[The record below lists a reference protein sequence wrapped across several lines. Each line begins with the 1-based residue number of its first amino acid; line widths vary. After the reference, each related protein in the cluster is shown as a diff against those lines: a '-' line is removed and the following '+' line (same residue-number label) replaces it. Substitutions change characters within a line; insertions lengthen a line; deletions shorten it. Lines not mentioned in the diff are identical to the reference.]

1 MAEPLRFELIGKPL
15 GHSLSPQLHELIAVR
30 AGFACRYALRELEPA
45 QVRGYVRSL
54 PSSGLSGVNVTIPH
68 KLEAYASVDALAP
81 TAWAVGAV
89 NTIAIEDGRTVG
101 HNTDYDGFG
110 AMLAAAGIDA
120 AGRQAT
126 VLGSGGSAR
135 AAAAWLTGHGCDVT
149 VISRGG
155 GTLPGARSAGYD
167 AVPGGH
173 LLVNATPVGMYPH
186 GDACPLPEREIAR
199 YEAVADLIYNPL
211 ETVLLRRAAA
221 LGLRCADGL
230 VMLVA
235 QAVRAQ
241 EIWQGRFFGASLL
254 RTVHTRLLQALR
266 EAQA

>member
-1 MAEPLRFELIGKPL
+1 MAEPLRFELIGKPV
-15 GHSLSPQLHELIAVR
+15 GHSLSPQLHGLIAKE
-30 AGFACRYALRELEPA
+30 AGFTCQYDLLELEPE
-45 QVRGYVRSL
+45 QVRGYVLAL
-54 PSSGLSGVNVTIPH
+54 PASGLSGVNVTIPH
-68 KLEAYASVDALAP
+68 KLEAYASVGELAA
-81 TAWAVGAV
+81 TAQAVGAV
-89 NTIAIEDGRTVG
+89 NTIAIHDGRTVG

-110 AMLAAAGIDA
+110 AMLAAAGIPA
-120 AGRQAT
+120 EGRPAT

-135 AAAAWLTGHGCDVT
+135 AAVAWLADHGCDVT
-149 VISRGG
+149 VISRGA

-167 AVPGGH
+167 ALPGGH

-199 YEAVADLIYNPL
+199 YETVADLIYNPL

-241 EIWQGRFFGASLL
+241 EIWQGKSFGANLIRPVHARL
-254 RTVHTRLLQALR
+254 RALR
-266 EAQA
+266 EARP